1 MGTFAVSDRRKNRV
15 IRIRGPLG
23 LQVVRRLKGD
33 TGPQGSKCDKSDKGS
48 FGSDG
53 KTAMTAD
60 LNMANNTIIHWAT
73 PVDANDALNKS
84 YVDT

>member
-15 IRIRGPLG
+15 VRIRGPQG

-33 TGPQGSKCDKSDKGS
+33 TGPQGSKCDKSDKGN

-60 LNMANNTIIHWAT
+60 LNMANNTIIH
-73 PVDANDALNKS
+73 
-84 YVDT
+84 

>member
-60 LNMANNTIIHWAT
+60 LNMANNTIIH
-73 PVDANDALNKS
+73 
-84 YVDT
+84 

>member
-1 MGTFAVSDRRKNRV
+1 MWVLLLLVTRKIRV

-33 TGPQGSKCDKSDKGS
+33 TGPQGSKCDKSDKGN

-60 LNMANNTIIHWAT
+60 LNMANNTIIH
-73 PVDANDALNKS
+73 
-84 YVDT
+84 